1 MLFFFSNAKNPIS
14 FHQSTFGDVVVAF
27 ICSMRSWPR
36 ASAAHFEDLS
46 LLANQIPQPLEHLK
60 PLEPAMF

>member
-36 ASAAHFEDLS
+36 ASAAYFEDLS
-46 LLANQIPQPLEHLK
+46 LLANQIPQHLK
-60 PLEPAMF
+60 PPEPAMF